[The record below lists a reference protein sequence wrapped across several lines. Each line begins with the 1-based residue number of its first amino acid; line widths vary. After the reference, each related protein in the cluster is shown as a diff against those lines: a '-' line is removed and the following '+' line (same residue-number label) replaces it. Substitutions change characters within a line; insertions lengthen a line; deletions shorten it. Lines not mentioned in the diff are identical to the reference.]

1 MKDDA
6 QKSHWLPAQCLARA
20 RDWEPHLQAWLSA
33 LDNPPVRAQP
43 NARNRGV
50 LVGAG
55 FAVKDIIDVAGYP
68 TLCGSLVFENAA
80 PATTSA
86 PVVAALQDVGGIVVG
101 KTTTTEFAF
110 VDPTQTRNPFDLRCT
125 PGGSS
130 SGTGAVVGAG
140 VVPFGLGTQT
150 AGSLCRPAA
159 YCGAYAYKASLGW
172 WPMQGIAPFARSFDM
187 VGPIAVSMDWLLM
200 IHDIW
205 AQAFKRP
212 LLAEGAD
219 FAERPLVIGVA
230 KSPDQSPSKP
240 VTDAIADAAARFKAA
255 GHEVR
260 LLTPEISFEQII
272 AAHRQIMLAEAA
284 QDLLPMIG
292 NKRAVLGPKLSE
304 ALKLGETIT
313 ADEVNRQMHW
323 LKQAAEQFW
332 RGVDDI
338 DVILAPP
345 VGSVAPLGLTTTG
358 DQTYLTPWTSLG
370 GPLVSMPHGLDE
382 EGMPLSVM
390 LASRPGSD
398 ASLLVAADRLE
409 GLLEK
414 VAPPKLPV

>member
-1 MKDDA
+1 MSHDA
-6 QKSHWLPAQCLARA
+6 SNSHWLVEQCLARA
-20 RDWEPHLQAWLSA
+20 LDWEPHLQAWVSS
-33 LDNPPVRAQP
+33 LDNPPAMAQP
-43 NARNRGV
+43 KTPIDGAIAGV
-50 LVGAG
+50 G

-68 TLCGSLVFENAA
+68 TRCGSLAFQDAA
-80 PATTSA
+80 PAAGSA
-86 PVVAALQDVGGIVVG
+86 PVVAALNDAGGIGLG
-101 KTTTTEFAF
+101 KTTSTEFAF
-110 VDPTQTRNPFDLRCT
+110 IDPTQTRNPFDVRCT

-130 SGTGAVVGAG
+130 SGTGAVVGAH

-172 WPMQGIAPFARSFDM
+172 WPMQGITPFARSFDM
-187 VGPIAVSMDWLLM
+187 VGPIAVSMPWLLTV
-200 IHDIW
+200 HDIW
-205 AQAFKRP
+205 AQAFERP

-219 FAERPLVIGVA
+219 LTERPLVIGVA
-230 KSPDQSPSKP
+230 RSPDQSPSEP
-240 VTDAIADAAARFKAA
+240 VANAIADAAARFKAA
-255 GHEVR
+255 GHQVR
-260 LLTPEISFEQII
+260 SFTPEVSFKQII

-284 QDLLPMIG
+284 QDLLPLIG
-292 NKRAVLGPKLSE
+292 DKRALLGPRLAE
-304 ALKLGETIT
+304 GLQLGETIT
-313 ADEVNRQMHW
+313 QDEVDRQTHW
-323 LKQAAEQFW
+323 LEQAAESFW
-332 RGVDDI
+332 RRVEGI

-398 ASLLVAADRLE
+398 ASLLVAANRLDD
-409 GLLEK
+409 LLQS
-414 VAPPKLPV
+414 VAPPRLPA